1 MVKQLTLAREMA
13 ILGDY
18 DTALSEFK
26 LIFGH
31 VHNYIKKYDAND
43 LSVPNMKIGGAY
55 SAKNKGANN
64 SA

>member
-1 MVKQLTLAREMA
+1 MA